1 MRVSDGNGMRAY
13 DTVTVFV
20 EKPTVTTSSDIV
32 TCGVDSVEL
41 SALGTGFGVI
51 KYQWVDTSTKKTI
64 SSRPTVKVSGLKSAS
79 YKIVVTDS
87 TGCSS
92 DAFAKVV
99 RTTIPQ
105 VTITLAKGQSSF
117 CDGESAT
124 LDAGVGFASYQWSTG
139 STSRLLAV
147 NKSGDYYCIVTGN
160 GLGCAD
166 TSLLFPITVYP
177 RPSAPTISRD
187 KDTLFSTVA
196 SHYQWYRNGNEIV
209 GETAKILTVKSN
221 GNYSVQITDSNGCSS
236 SSENMS
242 VTLEQTGVHTI
253 NDIANNI
260 TLYPNPANTTITVST
275 GSYSLELK
283 ELSITNITGK
293 TMWHS
298 PKMTTKEL
306 PIDISQWTPG
316 TYVLHFVANDESGAL
331 KFVKE

>member
-41 SALGTGFGVI
+41 SAVGAGFGTI

-64 SSRPTVKVSGLKSAS
+64 SSRPTVKVIGLKSAS

-147 NKSGDYYCIVTGN
+147 NKSGDYYCIATGN
-160 GLGCAD
+160 GLGRSVVKARCGCRM
-166 TSLLFPITVYP
+166 
-177 RPSAPTISRD
+177 RPLPTA
-187 KDTLFSTVA
+187 TA
-196 SHYQWYRNGNEIV
+196 SPCWE
-209 GETAKILTVKSN
+209 
-221 GNYSVQITDSNGCSS
+221 
-236 SSENMS
+236 
-242 VTLEQTGVHTI
+242 
-253 NDIANNI
+253 
-260 TLYPNPANTTITVST
+260 
-275 GSYSLELK
+275 
-283 ELSITNITGK
+283 
-293 TMWHS
+293 
-298 PKMTTKEL
+298 
-306 PIDISQWTPG
+306 
-316 TYVLHFVANDESGAL
+316 
-331 KFVKE
+331 